1 VKRRQE
7 ATLIFNRI
15 YTPSAASR
23 YPRRS
28 LTVFGIIALIFSLLS
43 ISAMGFTAY
52 RAYESYVEERLGSAA
67 RALES
72 VGRYVERQYETMDL
86 ATLRMLELI
95 DRRNLDTIPSQD
107 LRYFKRQIEAPL
119 VGGGLEVQVWLADGS
134 NAIDRGSNITIIDDE
149 AFRVHLF
156 PEEFLDG
163 GRSLRHASSGL
174 AIARPVM
181 GRTREGPLL
190 PVSRIILDGAGRP
203 AGVVTVTV
211 PTAQFLSV
219 FSALRTYEH
228 DAFVLARNDYLGMV
242 REPNNDAIS
251 GKFIPTAILFQNY
264 PAAAAGRY
272 EGAAISDGIR
282 RVGVHLG
289 LAPLPLVLGHSLE
302 IEAIG
307 WQAFYRAGPVLLVGL
322 VQLVSAVGFSFVA
335 FVAFRR
341 VVLIGKKIELARAA
355 AEASEARLR
364 QVLVS
369 ANDGILIL
377 DSDLRVRMFNRSA
390 ENIFGY
396 PHEDMLGN
404 SIDRLIPNESRSR
417 HAELVV
423 KFTTGS
429 DGTRAM
435 GNWRVVRALRASGD
449 TFPASISIT
458 KSTLQG
464 EATYLVV
471 LRDMSDVEQAETS
484 LRQAAAVQMSLRE
497 GAEQANRAKSDFLA
511 AVSHELRTPLNAI
524 IGFSDF
530 LKSGAGGKDME
541 DHRQEYLGYIHQS
554 GEHLLSV
561 INDILDLTK
570 IQGGK
575 TQLHIEH
582 LPVDQLIEAA
592 IRMSLPAA
600 IGRGIEIDRLGVW
613 DEVRVH
619 ADDRALRQ
627 VLLNLVGNAVKFSPD
642 KGRIVIEAST
652 VGISTRIRVADEG
665 PGMPPELIS
674 RIGTPFLQDENSY
687 VKSKV
692 GTGLGLAISVG
703 LLRAMDGRLEISNR
717 RPVGLEACVVLPG

>member
-1 VKRRQE
+1 
-7 ATLIFNRI
+7 
-15 YTPSAASR
+15 
-23 YPRRS
+23 
-28 LTVFGIIALIFSLLS
+28 
-43 ISAMGFTAY
+43 MG
-52 RAYESYVEERLGSAA
+52 
-67 RALES
+67 
-72 VGRYVERQYETMDL
+72 D
-86 ATLRMLELI
+86 
-95 DRRNLDTIPSQD
+95 
-107 LRYFKRQIEAPL
+107 
-119 VGGGLEVQVWLADGS
+119 
-134 NAIDRGSNITIIDDE
+134 
-149 AFRVHLF
+149 
-156 PEEFLDG
+156 
-163 GRSLRHASSGL
+163 
-174 AIARPVM
+174 
-181 GRTREGPLL
+181 
-190 PVSRIILDGAGRP
+190 
-203 AGVVTVTV
+203 
-211 PTAQFLSV
+211 
-219 FSALRTYEH
+219 
-228 DAFVLARNDYLGMV
+228 
-242 REPNNDAIS
+242 
-251 GKFIPTAILFQNY
+251 
-264 PAAAAGRY
+264 
-272 EGAAISDGIR
+272 
-282 RVGVHLG
+282 
-289 LAPLPLVLGHSLE
+289 
-302 IEAIG
+302 
-307 WQAFYRAGPVLLVGL
+307 
-322 VQLVSAVGFSFVA
+322 
-335 FVAFRR
+335 
-341 VVLIGKKIELARAA
+341 
-355 AEASEARLR
+355 
-364 QVLVS
+364 
-369 ANDGILIL
+369 
-377 DSDLRVRMFNRSA
+377 
-390 ENIFGY
+390 
-396 PHEDMLGN
+396 
-404 SIDRLIPNESRSR
+404 
-417 HAELVV
+417 
-423 KFTTGS
+423 
-429 DGTRAM
+429 
-435 GNWRVVRALRASGD
+435 WRVVRALRASGD

-497 GAEQANRAKSDFLA
+497 DAEQANRAKSDFLA

-570 IQGGK
+570 IQRGK